1 MTADEVLE
9 MLDVVDELSRGTLI
23 DEDELL
29 VLEDFLVLEDCE
41 VLKTVE
47 VLVGL
52 CKVIETATEDDELHT
67 AVEDSEP
74 QRLTFHDTVCCIH
87 ETPGSEVG
95 KFGMGIVGQM
105 DKDITTVASEQFA

>member
-9 MLDVVDELSRGTLI
+9 MLDVVDDLSRETLI

-29 VLEDFLVLEDCE
+29 VLEDCE
-41 VLKTVE
+41 VLRTVD

-52 CKVIETATEDDELHT
+52 CKVTETATEDEELHT
-67 AVEDSEP
+67 AVEDSDP
-74 QRLTFHDTVCCIH
+74 QRLTFHDTVCCTH

-95 KFGMGIVGQM
+95 KFGIGIVGQM
-105 DKDITTVASEQFA
+105 DKDIATVASEQCA